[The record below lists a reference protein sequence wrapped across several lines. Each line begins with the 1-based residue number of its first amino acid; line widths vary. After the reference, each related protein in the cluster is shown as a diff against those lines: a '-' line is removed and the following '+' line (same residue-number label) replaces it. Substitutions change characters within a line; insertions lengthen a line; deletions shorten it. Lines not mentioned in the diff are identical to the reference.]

1 MDNMPD
7 SIWYISRNNK
17 VGVFALSALSGS
29 PTTEAAENIYR
40 MRLGETIK
48 IGLYIDNSALLDF
61 ASIMAILFL
70 IYLLLLIRINSKR
83 KAIWSLLLS
92 SIFIIEIVLFPFL
105 LHYNYYFLYVWC
117 PSSFLVF
124 LIKSF

>member
-1 MDNMPD
+1 MANTKEKILM
-7 SIWYISRNNK
+7 
-17 VGVFALSALSGS
+17 
-29 PTTEAAENIYR
+29 AAENIYR